1 MGEVWDINK
10 AREFFKTGSEE
21 PLKYRNRKVE
31 IDGLKFASIKE
42 GKRYGQLKILW
53 KIGEIKDL
61 KMQVKFFL
69 QPLTCKR
76 PIKYFADFT
85 YYEKQKDGSWLYVV
99 EDTKSEATRKNRA
112 YVMKKKLM
120 FERHK
125 IIIKET

>member
-10 AREFFKTGSEE
+10 ARDFFKTGSEE

-31 IDGLKFASIKE
+31 IDGFKFDSIKE

-53 KIGEIKDL
+53 KIGEIKEL

-85 YYEKQKDGSWLYVV
+85 YYQLQKDGSWLYVV
-99 EDTKSEATRKNRA
+99 EDVKSDATRKLPA
-112 YVMKKKLM
+112 YIHKRKLM
-120 FERHK
+120 LQVHN
-125 IIIKET
+125 ITLKET